1 MTWTRLSAR
10 SRPRYFGGTWHTGGC
25 SELRAVAEE
34 RRPAFV
40 TCLYYSVLLDQGLCH
55 HAHAAYRNTELFNH
69 YPKFCPGTGR
79 GHMNPRGILRYPMRF
94 GLVSPEDLMELA
106 APAASLFIAEFVDTV
121 QTLLPQVYLPN
132 VLYLLPR
139 FPDVYFWEPRECR
152 RYPAEIKV
160 EQKFLEEMLNAIR
173 DCGF

>member
-1 MTWTRLSAR
+1 
-10 SRPRYFGGTWHTGGC
+10 
-25 SELRAVAEE
+25 
-34 RRPAFV
+34 
-40 TCLYYSVLLDQGLCH
+40 
-55 HAHAAYRNTELFNH
+55 
-69 YPKFCPGTGR
+69 
-79 GHMNPRGILRYPMRF
+79 
-94 GLVSPEDLMELA
+94 MELA
-106 APAASLFIAEFVDTV
+106 APAARLFIAEFVDTV

-160 EQKFLEEMLNAIR
+160 EQKFLEEMLGAIR